1 MLTSNEK
8 RQLKALA
15 STLETKYQVGKNEI
29 SDTVVAMLDKALTA
43 KELIK
48 IDVMKAVAVPVM
60 ELALDLS
67 SKLNADIVQVVGRVI
82 VLYRY
87 SKSNHKIK
95 LQMEVLEYQ

>member
-48 IDVMKAVAVPVM
+48 IDVMN
-60 ELALDLS
+60 LS
-67 SKLNADIVQVVGRVI
+67 IVFHRVFKEVVVTEI
-82 VLYRY
+82 
-87 SKSNHKIK
+87 SDSFTDWS
-95 LQMEVLEYQ
+95 

>member
-15 STLETKYQVGKNEI
+15 STLDTKYQIGKNEI
-29 SDTVVAMLDKALTA
+29 SDTVIAMLDKALTA
-43 KELIK
+43 RELIK
-48 IDVMKAVAVPVM
+48 IDVMKAVMVPVM

-67 SKLNADIVQVVGRVI
+67 SRLNADVVQVIGRVI

-87 SKSNHKIK
+87 SKENHKIK
-95 LQMEVLEYQ
+95 LQK

>member
-15 STLETKYQVGKNEI
+15 STLDTKYQIGKNEI
-29 SDTVVAMLDKALTA
+29 SDTVISMLDKALTA
-43 KELIK
+43 RELIK
-48 IDVMKAVAVPVM
+48 IDVMKAVAVPIM

-67 SKLNADIVQVVGRVI
+67 SKLKADIVQVVGRVI

-87 SKSNHKIK
+87 SKENHKIK
-95 LQMEVLEYQ
+95 LKK

>member
-15 STLETKYQVGKNEI
+15 STLDTKYQIGKNEI
-29 SDTVVAMLDKALTA
+29 SDTVISMLDKALTA
-43 KELIK
+43 RELIK

-67 SKLNADIVQVVGRVI
+67 SRLNAEVVQVVGRVI

-87 SKSNHKIK
+87 SKDNHKIK
-95 LQMEVLEYQ
+95 LKK